1 MILKFLNSWDITNN
15 LLKNLKTICGGFQ
28 FWYIYSITERKVFP
42 YIVFKNLLKV
52 LEHLLLLEKCVARVE
67 STLVDLP

>member
-1 MILKFLNSWDITNN
+1 MRRISVLVHIQHTTL
-15 LLKNLKTICGGFQ
+15 
-28 FWYIYSITERKVFP
+28 TERRVFP